1 MTTTDTLQTLGCIA
15 PRNRDLSAEQ
25 AVDALEALCDA
36 LFRGYRAD
44 FRCYVASTP
53 DIRMECL
60 VEAFDAWNT
69 VKTTVS
75 NFRAIRSLPQNL
87 IATSDQISRLLH
99 SRLSGTYDR
108 ALDSQLIAKTAKAL
122 KSDPAHDPRLVELLA
137 DVSAHLLYYREAGLP
152 VPDVSDL
159 LSEL

>member
-1 MTTTDTLQTLGCIA
+1 MTTTDTLQTLGCTA

-44 FRCYVASTP
+44 FRYYVAKTP
-53 DIRMECL
+53 DFRMECL

-69 VKTTVS
+69 VKTSIS
-75 NFRAIRSLPQNL
+75 NFQEIRSLPQDL
-87 IATSDQISRLLH
+87 IAAAYQLSRLLH
-99 SRLSGTYDR
+99 SRLSGTYDPGM
-108 ALDSQLIAKTAKAL
+108 DSQLITKAANML
-122 KSDPAHDPRLVELLA
+122 KSDPAHDPRRVELLE

-152 VPDVSDL
+152 VPDLSDL